1 MNRVISDSVLAEMVP
16 SALTGITV
24 GISSQILLFGDIAS
38 VLIQCPFA
46 SDINRICKWGH
57 GEDATTSP
65 LLFDFLNLD
74 VEAFSI
80 DSFGVLTIIFSA
92 KIILK
97 IFPEKNG
104 LESYVVSTRRD
115 VFPILVW

>member
-1 MNRVISDSVLAEMVP
+1 MMISDSDLAEMVP
-16 SALTGITV
+16 SALTGVTV
-24 GISSQILLFGDIAS
+24 GIGSQILLFGDMAS
-38 VLIQCPFA
+38 VLIQCPFV
-46 SDINRICKWGH
+46 SDINKVCKLGH

-65 LLFDFLNLD
+65 LFFEFLNLD

-80 DSFGVLTIIFSA
+80 DSFGVLTITFSA
-92 KIILK
+92 KMILK
-97 IFPEKNG
+97 ICPEKNG

>member
-1 MNRVISDSVLAEMVP
+1 MMISDLDLAEMVP
-16 SALTGITV
+16 SALTGVTV
-24 GISSQILLFGDIAS
+24 GIGSQILLFGDTAS
-38 VLIQCPFA
+38 VLIQCPFV
-46 SDINRICKWGH
+46 SDISRTCKWGH

-65 LLFDFLNLD
+65 LLFEFLNLD

-80 DSFGVLTIIFSA
+80 DNFRVLTITFST
-92 KIILK
+92 KMILK

-115 VFPILVW
+115 VFPILAW

>member
-1 MNRVISDSVLAEMVP
+1 MISDSDLAEMVP
-16 SALTGITV
+16 SALTGVTV
-24 GISSQILLFGDIAS
+24 GIGSQILLFDDKAS
-38 VLIQCPFA
+38 VLIQCPFV
-46 SDINRICKWGH
+46 SDINSVCKWGH

-65 LLFDFLNLD
+65 LFFEFLNLD

-80 DSFGVLTIIFSA
+80 DSFGVLTITFSA
-92 KIILK
+92 KMILK

-115 VFPILVW
+115 VFPISVW

>member
-1 MNRVISDSVLAEMVP
+1 MISDSNLAEMVP
-16 SALTGITV
+16 SALTGVTV
-24 GISSQILLFGDIAS
+24 GIGSQILLFGDKAS

-46 SDINRICKWGH
+46 CDIDRVRTWGH
-57 GEDATTSP
+57 GEDASTST

-74 VEAFSI
+74 VEEFSI
-80 DSFGVLTIIFSA
+80 DDFGVLTIIFST
-92 KIILK
+92 KMNLK